1 MKKQFITEAK
11 RFQKLAGI
19 IKEGTSV
26 NEAYNN
32 EPTDEDY
39 IATKNKVKNYLQLAF
54 KEINDYEDSLV
65 PQGINPEEYYGDPE
79 NGFPSRLFSDAA
91 TELEA
96 IISDFK

>member
-32 EPTDEDY
+32 EPTDENY
-39 IATKNKVKNYLQLAF
+39 IAVKNKVKNYLELAF
-54 KEINDYEDSLV
+54 KEINDYEDSMV
-65 PQGINPEEYYGDPE
+65 PQDMDAEDYFFD
-79 NGFPSRLFSDAA
+79 NGFPSKLFSDAA
-91 TELEA
+91 MELEN
-96 IISDFK
+96 IISYLKK